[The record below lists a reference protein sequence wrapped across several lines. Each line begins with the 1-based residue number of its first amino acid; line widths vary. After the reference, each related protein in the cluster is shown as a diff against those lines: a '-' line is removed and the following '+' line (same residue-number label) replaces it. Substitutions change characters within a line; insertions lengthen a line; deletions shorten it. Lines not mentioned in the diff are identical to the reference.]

1 MNFTSI
7 NLISKDGPLG
17 SKIGLTFSF
26 HSNSYGSDFSSSSTA
41 RAQLLL
47 SYPSARGIFSCNN
60 PSPAIFPCGP
70 CLRCLPEDIQ
80 WLFSSGAF
88 LPVLHE
94 SSSTPIFCGG
104 LNSLILPMLLPCK
117 VRFWSFPCSQV
128 PGFFHVSL
136 NGFSERA
143 FLHILTSDQSA
154 STGFAKLC

>member
-7 NLISKDGPLG
+7 NLVSKDGPLG
-17 SKIGLTFSF
+17 SKISLTLSF
-26 HSNSYGSDFSSSSTA
+26 HSNSYASDFSSYSSA

-47 SYPSARGIFSCNN
+47 SYPSARGIFSFNN
-60 PSPAIFPCGP
+60 PSPAIFPYGP

-88 LPVLHE
+88 LPALQE

-104 LNSLILPMLLPCK
+104 LNFLIRPMLPPCK

-136 NGFSERA
+136 NIFSEHP
-143 FLHILTSDQSA
+143 FLHILTSDQSV
-154 STGFAKLC
+154 SMGFAKLC